1 MGRWP
6 HWHLMFYGD
15 AVGTSRWDLV
25 KWWEARRI
33 RYNFI
38 LFLIGIVSIFLVV
51 VAGGY
56 AVKPG
61 ADFEEPLGLILIPPV
76 YVILANICYSLG
88 PLVDWICGNREP
100 SRRLFQIGLYFSMFL
115 TAAPGLWALFCAL
128 RALVTGQR
136 LD

>member
-15 AVGTSRWDLV
+15 AVGTSSWDLV
-25 KWWEARRI
+25 RWWEARRI
-33 RYNFI
+33 RYNLI
-38 LFLIGIVSIFLVV
+38 LFSIGIMSIFLVV

-61 ADFEEPLGLILIPPV
+61 VDFEEPLGLILIPPIYIV
-76 YVILANICYSLG
+76 LANFCYSLG
-88 PLVDWICGNREP
+88 PLVDWIRNNGQP
-100 SRRLFQIGLYFSMFL
+100 SRRLFQAGLYFSMLL
-115 TAAPGLWALFCAL
+115 TASPGLWALFCAV
-128 RALVTGQR
+128 RAFITGQK